1 MRPWLGEWQATAAAT
16 IWRALCRIGG
26 VRTVGRRLATVARAA
41 VVCGVAASGPIFV
54 GAPQAGATTS
64 SQTGP
69 EPSAVWLCRPGM
81 AHDPCLSDLTTTV
94 EAAGKPD
101 TVVHYRP
108 AQDPPIDCFYLYPNI
123 TGERTPNATLE
134 VTKPEVAI
142 AELEAAPFSQV
153 CRVFAPVYRSS
164 TGHSSGSVSAQAAF
178 QVAYASAKTAWEAY
192 LAEDNHGRGVVLIGH
207 SEGASILQE
216 LLARVIDPDASEQR
230 LLVSAILP
238 GTDIPVP
245 QGVPWGPFVHTPAC
259 SSPTQSG
266 CVITYNAYSVPPA
279 TDSTFGRT
287 PTTKVG
293 PVTFAGAYCT
303 NPAALGGG
311 SGLLT
316 SLYRTSLPVS
326 VPGSLTDGIF
336 GGHPPRSEAGTPWVQ
351 LDGEYSAR
359 CAVVNGAD
367 VLEVTALPGA
377 PRLAATPGSTLATFG
392 LHVDDPNLA
401 LGNLVGLVRSQSL
414 TYAALHTPG

>member
-1 MRPWLGEWQATAAAT
+1 M
-16 IWRALCRIGG
+16 G
-26 VRTVGRRLATVARAA
+26 V
-41 VVCGVAASGPIFV
+41 PN
-54 GAPQAGATTS
+54 AGATTPPKVS
-64 SQTGP
+64 P
-69 EPSAVWLCRPGM
+69 ESGSVWLCQPGM

-94 EAAGKPD
+94 EAPGKPD
-101 TVVHYRP
+101 TVVHDRP
-108 AQDPPIDCFYLYPNI
+108 APDPPVDCFYLYPNI
-123 TGERTPNATLE
+123 TGQHTPNAALE
-134 VTKPEVAI
+134 VTKPEIAI
-142 AELEAAPFSQV
+142 AELEAAPFSQA

-164 TGHSSGSVSAQAAF
+164 TGYSSGSVSPQTAF
-178 QVAYASAKTAWEAY
+178 EVAYASAKAAWESY
-192 LAEDNHGRGVVLIGH
+192 LARDNHGRGVVLIGH

-216 LLARVIDPDASEQR
+216 LLARVIDPDASEQH

-238 GTDIPVP
+238 GTDVPVP
-245 QGVPWGPFVHTPAC
+245 QGVPWGPFVHTPVC
-259 SSPTQSG
+259 SSPSQSG
-266 CVITYNAYSVPPA
+266 CVVTYNAYSVPPA
-279 TDSTFGRT
+279 PNSTFGRT

-293 PVTFAGAYCT
+293 AVTFAGAYCT

-326 VPGSLTDGIF
+326 VPGSVTDGIF
-336 GGHPPRSEAGTPWVQ
+336 GTHPPRAEAGTSWVQ
-351 LDGEYSAR
+351 LDDEYSAR

-401 LGNLVGLVRSQSL
+401 LGNLVDLVRSQSSA
-414 TYAALHTPG
+414 YSAAHGPG

>member
-1 MRPWLGEWQATAAAT
+1 
-16 IWRALCRIGG
+16 
-26 VRTVGRRLATVARAA
+26 
-41 VVCGVAASGPIFV
+41 
-54 GAPQAGATTS
+54 
-64 SQTGP
+64 
-69 EPSAVWLCRPGM
+69 M

-94 EAAGKPD
+94 EATGKPD
-101 TVVHYRP
+101 SVAHYRP
-108 AQDPPIDCFYLYPNI
+108 SPDPPVDCFYLYPNI
-123 TGERTPNATLE
+123 TGQETPNAALE
-134 VTKPEVAI
+134 VTRPEVAI
-142 AELEAAPFSQV
+142 AELEAAPFSRV

-164 TGHSSGSVSAQAAF
+164 TGHSSNTVSPQAAF
-178 QVAYASAKTAWEAY
+178 QIAYASAETAWQAY
-192 LAEDNHGRGVVLIGH
+192 LADENHGRGVVLIGH

-216 LLARVIDPDASEQR
+216 LLAKVIDPEVSQQR

-245 QGVPWGPFVHTPAC
+245 HGVSWGPFLHTPVC
-259 SSPTQSG
+259 SSPSQIG
-266 CVITYNAYSVPPA
+266 CVVTYNAYSVPPSTA
-279 TDSTFGRT
+279 STFGRT

-336 GGHPPRSEAGTPWVQ
+336 GHDPPRAEAGTSWVQ
-351 LDGEYSAR
+351 LDDEYSAR

-367 VLEVTALPGA
+367 VLMVTSRPGA
-377 PRLAATPGSTLATFG
+377 PHLAATPGSTLATFG

-401 LGNLVGLVRSQSL
+401 LGNLVDLVGSQ
-414 TYAALHTPG
+414 AAAYTAVRTPA